1 MLTTRVLTHVV
12 GNGGLTSRKSTASKK
27 RNYLSLV
34 GMMTLDADMH
44 TEVQSLIEQ
53 TMPANEHCQVEEYL
67 NDDLPVCMETDSDS
81 WEADFLQQLGQE
93 EQQVSD
99 QEASNEMVSRLRRSS
114 NSAVFPFALSRF
126 SLAVQWPRQLA
137 RRRLCRQQLLRAPDV
152 RRRLSPLLHSF
163 TAFLSG
169 LLVCCSFCVQLHFRA
184 CRHWGGCQHLSP
196 LFPWLRLLV
205 HPRRSRPRRRRQL
218 RWRLLW
224 CRGVQTQRWRGPL
237 CSVPCRATRPRS

>member
-1 MLTTRVLTHVV
+1 MLILM
-12 GNGGLTSRKSTASKK
+12 L
-27 RNYLSLV
+27 YLVSLV

-137 RRRLCRQQLLRAPDV
+137 RRRL
-152 RRRLSPLLHSF
+152 
-163 TAFLSG
+163 
-169 LLVCCSFCVQLHFRA
+169 
-184 CRHWGGCQHLSP
+184 
-196 LFPWLRLLV
+196 
-205 HPRRSRPRRRRQL
+205 
-218 RWRLLW
+218 
-224 CRGVQTQRWRGPL
+224 
-237 CSVPCRATRPRS
+237 